1 MVARGGIVWAG
12 HLHHTGIFKT
22 KICIS
27 HLLSENDMMQI
38 LLPIHILAGTI
49 ALLCAALAVSSEKG
63 KKLHVFSGRTYF
75 WCMVAIFL
83 TAIPMSIITS
93 DIFLFLIAIFS
104 FYLAFAGMRFAR
116 NRKGVA
122 TTLDWITVSLMI
134 LSGVGMWILAANYFT
149 NNDSQ
154 YIPLLVFGFLAIAL
168 GYADFKSHK
177 NKTAI
182 GKERLSRHLTNM
194 MGGTIAVITAV
205 LVVNVDLKPEWV
217 WWVLPTVL
225 ITPVIFWWNAKVLK

>member
-1 MVARGGIVWAG
+1 
-12 HLHHTGIFKT
+12 
-22 KICIS
+22 
-27 HLLSENDMMQI
+27 MMQTFLI
-38 LLPIHILAGTI
+38 IHILAGTI

-63 KKLHVFSGRTYF
+63 KKLHVLSGRTYF

-93 DIFLFLIAIFS
+93 NIFLFLIAIFS

-122 TTLDWITVSLMI
+122 TTLDWIIVSLMI
-134 LSGVGMWILAANYFT
+134 LSGVGMWILAAIYFT
-149 NNDSQ
+149 NNNSQ

-205 LVVNVDLKPEWV
+205 LVVNVDLEPAWV
-217 WWVLPTVL
+217 WWVLPTAL
-225 ITPVIFWWNAKVLK
+225 ITPVIFWWNVKVLK

>member
-1 MVARGGIVWAG
+1 M
-12 HLHHTGIFKT
+12 IFPE
-22 KICIS
+22 S
-27 HLLSENDMMQI
+27 HPQLLSGNEMMQI

-49 ALLCAALAVSSEKG
+49 ALLCAAMAVSSEKG
-63 KKLHVFSGRTYF
+63 KKLHVLSGRTYF

-83 TAIPMSIITS
+83 TSIPMSIITS
-93 DIFLFLIAIFS
+93 NIFLFLIAIFS

-122 TTLDWITVSLMI
+122 TTLDWIIVSLMI
-134 LSGVGMWILAANYFT
+134 LSGVGMWILAAIYFT
-149 NNDSQ
+149 NNNSQ
-154 YIPLLVFGFLAIAL
+154 YMPLLVFGFIAIAL

-205 LVVNVDLKPEWV
+205 LVVNVDLEPAWV
-217 WWVLPTVL
+217 WWVIPTAL
-225 ITPVIFWWNAKVLK
+225 ITPVIFWWNVKVLK